1 MDIFARIRFLGL
13 FGLSVL
19 LLGSTT
25 SFDAD
30 LIEATR
36 SADIETVAR
45 LITDGS
51 DLNGVTG
58 DGMTAVHWAAQLGHV
73 SILELLLEAGAEV
86 NPATRIGSYTPLHLA
101 SSQANSAI
109 VKKL

>member
-1 MDIFARIRFLGL
+1 MGIFARIRFLGL

-36 SADIETVAR
+36 SAD
-45 LITDGS
+45 
-51 DLNGVTG
+51 N
-58 DGMTAVHWAAQLGHV
+58 HAQLVASRSSSTLPPAVATPSHHPLSPRGG
-73 SILELLLEAGAEV
+73 AGRA
-86 NPATRIGSYTPLHLA
+86 STPNVGGL
-101 SSQANSAI
+101 
-109 VKKL
+109 